1 MSKKFELEEIIES
14 LNGAQRAEPMPFL
27 YTRIEARMAKEE
39 SSGFSYAFRIITA
52 PAFSLA
58 IAILFIIINGYFM
71 VKNTE
76 QQIDTDDFNQGL
88 AAEYN
93 QHALNPY
100 EIPK

>member
-1 MSKKFELEEIIES
+1 MSKKFEPDEIIES
-14 LNGAQRAEPMPFL
+14 LNGVQRAEPMPFL
-27 YTRIEARMAKEE
+27 YTRIVAKMAKEE
-39 SSGFSYAFRIITA
+39 AGGFFVAFRIITA

-71 VKNTE
+71 LKNTE

>member
-1 MSKKFELEEIIES
+1 MNTKFTPEEIIES
-14 LNGAQRAEPMPFL
+14 LQGVRRAEPRPFL
-27 YTRIEARMAKEE
+27 HTRIIARMTKEE
-39 SSGFSYAFRIITA
+39 TGGFGLIFRVISA

-58 IAILFIIINGYFM
+58 MAILFIIINGYFM

-76 QQIDTDDFNQGL
+76 QQIDSDDFNQGL